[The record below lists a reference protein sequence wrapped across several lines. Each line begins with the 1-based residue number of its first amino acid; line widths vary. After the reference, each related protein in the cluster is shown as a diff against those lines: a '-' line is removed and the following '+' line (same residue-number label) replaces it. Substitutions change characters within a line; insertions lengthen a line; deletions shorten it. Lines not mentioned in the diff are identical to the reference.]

1 LNSVTKNQVF
11 TALFVDFDNIFITLQ
26 QHDPQAANEFAT
38 NPDRWLSWLEEE
50 LPTLYDEKTRRRILI
65 RRCYLNPQSF
75 ANFRPYFIRAAFEVT
90 DCPPLTTRGKTSTD
104 IHMVMDILDAL
115 HQDTPF
121 DEFIILSGDA
131 DFTPVLL
138 RIRKHGR
145 YSAALSVG
153 YVSPAYKSATDLS
166 IAQDAFIREALGIRE
181 ADEDEE
187 EFEGKPEF
195 SADLKLILERMGD
208 RIYQEAN
215 TVEGVQAADLPDIYK
230 EFQEFRQNSHWLGY
244 KSLRRLTEAILS
256 QRDDLTIV
264 EEDPWRV
271 TRAVKQRVFDGE
283 TTGAG
288 RSLPEI
294 KNAMSDWIHHVVADS
309 ENAVLMG
316 TLAQGISQRFREQLN
331 NTDWLG
337 AGTFKSLLGQLN
349 LGQLKTSSINPGFV
363 YDPARHRLPGAMSEA
378 DSGRP
383 DTFMQKH
390 PELAP
395 LARKV
400 QQLTDTPY
408 ILPEQYTLLFQEL
421 AREINKRGYQMV
433 RTSKIVRDR
442 CVEKGAPIS
451 RSIVNFVLVGIN
463 NAGHTLGRSE
473 KQEASKLAEA
483 LVKNTLALCQNAQF
497 NLTDEETEQVRNW
510 LTGGLKKKEY
520 PK

>member
-1 LNSVTKNQVF
+1 MYSDTKNQVF
-11 TALFVDFDNIFITLQ
+11 TALFVDFDNIFITLS
-26 QHDPQAANEFAT
+26 QHDPQAANQFAT
-38 NPDRWLSWLEEE
+38 NPDRWLAWLEEE
-50 LPTLYDEKTRRRILI
+50 LPTLYGEKTRRRILI

-75 ANFRPYFIRAAFEVT
+75 ANFRPYFIRTAFEVT

-115 HQDTPF
+115 HHDTPF

-166 IAQDAFIREALGIRE
+166 ISQDAFIREALGISE
-181 ADEDEE
+181 AEEDEE
-187 EFEGKPEF
+187 EFAGKPEVN
-195 SADLKLILERMGD
+195 AALKLILEHMGD
-208 RIYQEAN
+208 RIYQEA
-215 TVEGVQAADLPDIYK
+215 TSVEGVQAADLPDFYK

-256 QRDDLTIV
+256 QREDLIIV

-271 TRAVKQRVFDGE
+271 ARAVKPRPFDE
-283 TTGAG
+283 DRAG
-288 RSLPEI
+288 GGKSLSEL
-294 KNAMSDWIHHVVADS
+294 KGAMSDWILHVVADS
-309 ENAVLMG
+309 ESAVLMG
-316 TLAQGISQRFREQLN
+316 TLAQDISQRFREQLV

-337 AGTFKSLLGQLN
+337 AGTFKALLGQLN
-349 LGQLKTSSINPGFV
+349 LGQLKTSAINPGFV
-363 YDPARHRLPGAMSEA
+363 YDPSRHRLPGAIAET
-378 DSGRP
+378 DTGKP
-383 DTFMQKH
+383 DVFMQKYH
-390 PELAP
+390 DLAP

-408 ILPEQYTLLFQEL
+408 MLPEQYALLFQEL

-442 CVEKGAPIS
+442 CVEKGAPVS

-473 KQEASKLAEA
+473 KQEPVKLAEA
-483 LVKNTLALCQNAQF
+483 LVKNILALCQNAQF
-497 NLTDEETEQVRNW
+497 NLTEEETDQVRQW
-510 LTGGLKKKEY
+510 IMGGLKQK
-520 PK
+520 